1 MASIRIS
8 SEFSN
13 LVEVEVLEVPEIIEV
28 DMLEEQDLFE
38 EALEDDNLA
47 RLINM
52 ISGFEEL
59 VSNDHFQ
66 R

>member
-28 DMLEEQDLFE
+28 DLLEEQDLFE

-47 RLINM
+47 TLVHL

>member
-1 MASIRIS
+1 MAAIRIS

-13 LVEVEVLEVPEIIEV
+13 LVEVEVLETPEIIEI
-28 DMLEEQDLFE
+28 DLLEEVDLFE
-38 EALEDDNLA
+38 AALEDDGLF
-47 RLINM
+47 RLIKM
-52 ISGFEEL
+52 ISYIEEL

>member
-1 MASIRIS
+1 MARLLNS
-8 SEFSN
+8 SEVN
-13 LVEVEVLEVPEIIEV
+13 DLVEVEILEVPEIIEI
-28 DMLEEQDLFE
+28 DLLEEQDLFE

-47 RLINM
+47 TLVHL

>member
-1 MASIRIS
+1 MTRLINS
-8 SEFSN
+8 SEVN
-13 LVEVEVLEVPEIIEV
+13 DLVEVEVLEVPEIIEI
-28 DMLEEQDLFE
+28 DLLEEADLFE
-38 EALEDDNLA
+38 EALEDDNLF

-52 ISGFEEL
+52 ISYIEEL

>member
-1 MASIRIS
+1 MAAIRIS

-13 LVEVEVLEVPEIIEV
+13 LVEVEVLEAPEIIEI
-28 DMLEEQDLFE
+28 DLLEEQDLFE

-47 RLINM
+47 TLVHL

>member
-1 MASIRIS
+1 MAAIRIS

-13 LVEVEVLEVPEIIEV
+13 LVEVEVLEAPEIIEV
-28 DMLEEQDLFE
+28 DLLEEQDLFE

-47 RLINM
+47 TLVHL